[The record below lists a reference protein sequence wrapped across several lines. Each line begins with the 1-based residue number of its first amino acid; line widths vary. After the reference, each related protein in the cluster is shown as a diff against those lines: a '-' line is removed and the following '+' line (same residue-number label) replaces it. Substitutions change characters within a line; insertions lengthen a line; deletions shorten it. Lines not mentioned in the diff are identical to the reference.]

1 LTDRPPTNLE
11 LLERRRLA
19 KQVADL
25 EQQIAA
31 QKALPHLYGMPWY
44 SWAWEFFSCR
54 ERVALLTAANQISKS
69 STQIRTCV
77 EWATNKKLWREL
89 WPDLP
94 EGGIPNLFWYFYPDQ
109 TTAEQEF
116 EAKWKQFLPRDT
128 DHPDSGWKSSIVK
141 GTRVIKF
148 NSGVSVYLR
157 TYGQDIYNL
166 QSGSVYA
173 LFADEEMPVDYYDEL
188 SKRLLATNGYF
199 RMVFTATLGQDL
211 WRRAMEPT
219 PEEIRD
225 GKEFLPFAWKK
236 TVSLYDSMAYHDGT
250 PSPWTA
256 EKIRFAEAM
265 CSSELEIQKRI
276 HGRFIIVGGRKYPNF
291 DTRMHYCKPHPYPAS
306 WLLYA
311 SVDYGSGEKD
321 EGLESRAQG
330 TAYERHPSALLHL
343 LVSPD
348 FRKGRVVKAWR
359 GDGIRTTQG
368 DLVERHIRFKQ
379 GSRAPTQQVYDWSA
393 TDFYTIA
400 TARGESFIKADKSH
414 EKGEDLIN
422 LLFKHSALLLEADDP
437 EIMKLGGE
445 LGSLQNKTNKKV
457 AKDDLIDALRYAV
470 MTVPWDIEGICG
482 GMSLLPDPNVP
493 PPLSPEAQEIEN
505 RRNFGSSS
513 KKEDE
518 WPDVESEMDELNG
531 MY

>member
-1 LTDRPPTNLE
+1 MTVGAPTNLE

-25 EQQIAA
+25 ETQIAA
-31 QKALPHLYGMPWY
+31 QSALPHLYGMPWY

-69 STQIRTCV
+69 STQIRTCI

-89 WPDLP
+89 WPSLP
-94 EGGIPNLFWYFYPDQ
+94 KDGIPNLFWYFYPDQ

-116 EAKWKQFLPRDT
+116 ESKWKQFLPKDV

-148 NSGVSVYLR
+148 NTGVSIYLR

-173 LFADEEMPVDYYDEL
+173 LFADEEMPVDHYDEL

-199 RMVFTATLGQDL
+199 RMVFTATLGQEL

-219 PEEIRD
+219 EEEIKN
-225 GKEFLPFAWKK
+225 GQEFLPFAWKK

-256 EKIRFAEAM
+256 EKIAFAEAM

-276 HGRFIIVGGRKYPNF
+276 HGRFIIVGGRKYPTF
-291 DTRMHYCKPHPYPAS
+291 DTRRHYCKPHPYPAS
-306 WLLYA
+306 WKLYIG
-311 SVDYGSGEKD
+311 VDYGSGEKD
-321 EGLESRAQG
+321 EGTDTRASPG
-330 TAYERHPSALLHL
+330 KERHPSGIVHI

-348 FRKGRVVKAWR
+348 YRKGRVVKAWR

-368 DLVERHIRFKQ
+368 DLVNRHIALKQ
-379 GSRAPTQQVYDWSA
+379 GSRQPTQQIYDWSA
-393 TDFYTIA
+393 VDFYTIA
-400 TARGESFIKADKSH
+400 AAQGESFTKAEKSH
-414 EKGEDLIN
+414 EKGEGLLN
-422 LLFKHSALLLEADDP
+422 LLFKHDALLLESGDP

-445 LGSLQNKTNKKV
+445 LSSLQNKTNKRS
-457 AKDDLIDALRYAV
+457 AKDDLIDPTRYIVCAI
-470 MTVPWDIEGICG
+470 PWDIDGIIAG
-482 GMSLLPDPNVP
+482 AALIPDPDVP
-493 PPLSPEAQEIEN
+493 PPLSPKAQEIED
-505 RRNFGSSS
+505 RRNFGSGTKSQ
-513 KKEDE
+513 EE
-518 WPDVESEMDELNG
+518 WPDVDSEMDELNG